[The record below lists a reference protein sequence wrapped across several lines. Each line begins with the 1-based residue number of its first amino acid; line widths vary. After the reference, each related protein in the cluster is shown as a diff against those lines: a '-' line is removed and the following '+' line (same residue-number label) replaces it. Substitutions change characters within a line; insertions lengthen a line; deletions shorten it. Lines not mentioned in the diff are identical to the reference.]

1 MHQLFNSYFIPGRW
15 GGGGGGGLTGYEAV
29 SFEEAWIRDGRSL
42 LVIKEAWNRE
52 LRGSRQF
59 VLPRIAKQTNKQS
72 SEKIYKMVERNVF
85 GSIQNRLKQF
95 DRGNNKKKKT

>member
-1 MHQLFNSYFIPGRW
+1 M
-15 GGGGGGGLTGYEAV
+15 TGYKAV
-29 SFEEAWIRDGRSL
+29 SFEEAWIRDGRSP

-72 SEKIYKMVERNVF
+72 SEKKYIKWWKENVF

-95 DRGNNKKKKT
+95 DRGNNKKKKTKKR